1 MRKEILPTLLVI
13 VIVALAYSL
22 WVFQT
27 QIADA
32 EKQSLDLQNQLSH
45 YENLTDTLQTQVN
58 NLEAQLSDLQT
69 PIYNVTIENITS
81 TPWGVV
87 VGVAMSTEISIIVKN
102 IGVRDV
108 GGLTAEFKILTADG
122 NVWDSQDY
130 EISMTA
136 PEQFGVL
143 HVQESKIIKASIQ
156 SNVGVPFAGKSFAVT
171 LMLDKTVL
179 DEHTLP
185 LPAGILET

>member
-1 MRKEILPTLLVI
+1 MRKEILPTLLAI
-13 VIVALAYSL
+13 AIIALAYSL

-27 QIADA
+27 QITDA
-32 EKQSLDLQNQLSH
+32 EKQSLDLQNQLSY
-45 YENLTDTLQTQVN
+45 YENSTDTLQTQVN
-58 NLEAQLSDLQT
+58 NLEAQLSNLQT

-81 TPWGVV
+81 TPWRVV
-87 VGVAMSTEISIIVKN
+87 VGMAMSTEISITVKN

-130 EISMTA
+130 DISMTA

-143 HVQESKIIKASIQ
+143 HVQESKVIKANILC
-156 SNVGVPFAGKSFAVT
+156 NIGVSFAGKSFVAT
-171 LMLDKTVL
+171 LTLDKTVL
-179 DEHTLP
+179 DERTLP